1 MLSNLLSIRLKY
13 SQTQLK
19 MEIKN
24 VTIVIPL
31 KSLSIFFFFFLI
43 LLKMSFIN
51 CKVESKLRL
60 AKHFALVSA
69 GVENADANSN
79 NIIFIIKNTK
89 SCIPVVT
96 IW

>member
-31 KSLSIFFFFFLI
+31 KSLSIFFFFFWI

>member
-1 MLSNLLSIRLKY
+1 
-13 SQTQLK
+13 

-24 VTIVIPL
+24 TTIAIPL
-31 KSLSIFFFFFLI
+31 KSLTFFFFFTLF
-43 LLKMSFIN
+43 KMSFIN
-51 CKVESKLRL
+51 SKVESKLRWV
-60 AKHFALVSA
+60 KHFVLVLA
-69 GVENADANSN
+69 VVENADANSN

>member
-31 KSLSIFFFFFLI
+31 KSLSIFFFFWI